1 MVALNLK
8 NSVLM
13 SFQWILNEKFYILHL
28 EDLFLTTSYVA
39 LK

>member
-28 EDLFLTTSYVA
+28 EDHFLPQA
-39 LK
+39 MLL